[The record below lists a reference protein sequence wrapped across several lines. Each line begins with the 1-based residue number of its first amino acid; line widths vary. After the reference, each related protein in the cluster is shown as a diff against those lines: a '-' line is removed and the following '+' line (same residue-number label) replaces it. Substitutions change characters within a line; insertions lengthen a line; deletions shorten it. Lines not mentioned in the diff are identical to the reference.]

1 METEPKAL
9 FKNFLNYLFIYFIIY
24 FWLHWVF
31 LAVHEL
37 SSVVA
42 SGKLVFIAVLGL
54 LTVVAS
60 PDAEHRL

>member
-9 FKNFLNYLFIYFIIY
+9 FKNFFNYLFIYFIIY